1 MKNLKLAHKM
11 LVLTIILMASML
23 VVAYV
28 AVNRLAAVNAQVR
41 QLVDRTILKRKLR
54 VRPAGQAP
62 GRHSR
67 PEELDPVAGRR
78 AVEGVREG
86 IAGES

>member
-28 AVNRLAAVNAQVR
+28 AVNRLAAVNAQIR
-41 QLVDRTILKRKLR
+41 QLVDRTIQKRNLASDLQNKLVLGIR
-54 VRPAGQAP
+54 ARRIRSCRRTTSDRRSTRRNR
-62 GRHSR
+62 GRS
-67 PEELDPVAGRR
+67 
-78 AVEGVREG
+78 
-86 IAGES
+86 